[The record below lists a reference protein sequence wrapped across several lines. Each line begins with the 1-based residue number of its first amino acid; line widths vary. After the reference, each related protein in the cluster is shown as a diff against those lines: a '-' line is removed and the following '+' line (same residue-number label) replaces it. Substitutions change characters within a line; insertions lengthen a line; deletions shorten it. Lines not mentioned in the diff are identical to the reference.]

1 MKSQESIKAF
11 VKKVDGAIGYI
22 ESSALDEDLKV
33 IYRWK
38 D

>member
-1 MKSQESIKAF
+1 MKSQESIKSF

-22 ESSALDEDLKV
+22 EAKNIDNTVKV
-33 IYRWK
+33 IYRWR